1 MTLFAFHGPGV
12 SLTFVTP
19 GESQPWLT
27 VQSTSAG
34 NPASLDLPAL
44 TFNIEHL
51 QIKGLRRSS
60 RNATVRELKK
70 TFVMSEACPAWLI
83 DTSGTASWQQILV
96 QILTPS

>member
-1 MTLFAFHGPGV
+1 MRGETAFFLNSLPKPLTLFAFHGTGV
-12 SLTFVTP
+12 SLNFVTP

-60 RNATVRELKK
+60 RNATVH
-70 TFVMSEACPAWLI
+70 
-83 DTSGTASWQQILV
+83 D
-96 QILTPS
+96 